1 MGAGC
6 SKEIVHQSGGTAKGI
21 AGILLRWYCQLVDS
35 PEENCEMEVWENGW
49 EEGQNGPGRDET
61 KTGGGRC
68 WREWRVIP
76 LEWGCLPE
84 GHVLVLGHRKACLE
98 REDTVRGSY
107 GPLV

>member
-1 MGAGC
+1 M
-6 SKEIVHQSGGTAKGI
+6 
-21 AGILLRWYCQLVDS
+21 DS

-84 GHVLVLGHRKACLE
+84 GHMLVLGHRKACLE
-98 REDTVRGSY
+98 REDIVRGSY